1 MHPQPGMNPE
11 TRALQQKM
19 ADINLLL
26 ATVEL
31 NHFAPHFVEKEL
43 LSYQSMNS
51 IFSTIGYAKAHQVQQ
66 LMESVMAQVTVTPK
80 KFEDFVKILSADPA
94 LQRLAEELT
103 KTYSKWSVMADRL
116 QYVTIFVFLGSL
128 GGKLLGIR
136 DEPRTN
142 GMLTCNNHVITICF
156 CPNYF
161 FGLF

>member
-31 NHFAPHFVEKEL
+31 NHFAPHLVEKEL
-43 LSYQSMNS
+43 LSYHSMNS

-66 LMESVMAQVTVTPK
+66 LMESVVAQVTVTPK

-128 GGKLLGIR
+128 GGNLLGIR

-142 GMLTCNNHVITICF
+142 GICSRAITIKIVITICF
-156 CPNYF
+156 CPIYYM
-161 FGLF
+161 